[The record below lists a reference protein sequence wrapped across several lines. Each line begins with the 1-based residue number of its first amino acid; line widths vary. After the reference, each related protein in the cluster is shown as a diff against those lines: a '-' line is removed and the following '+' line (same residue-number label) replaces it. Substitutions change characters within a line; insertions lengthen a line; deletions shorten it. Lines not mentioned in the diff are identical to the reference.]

1 MLEGK
6 RIKLGNGIH
15 LNMIE
20 TDKFKSNLLSY
31 YFVRPLARRE
41 ITFNALIPLVLK
53 KGSKNYQTNLEIDK
67 KLEELYGAN
76 LSMAVNKHGE
86 KQVIRYTMQWA
97 SEKYAKEE
105 GLDKEAVDMLH
116 EMIFNP
122 HLVDG
127 AFDGDYVDLEKNNL
141 DRIIQSKIND
151 KRDYAIERCLD
162 NMCKNERF
170 SNHVLGYSE
179 DIDEINRKNLY
190 QHYKRLI
197 QTSPIEIFYVGTYD
211 DELLEYLK
219 ELNTMD
225 REELVYI
232 REDSVRDHVYT
243 KNMVRES
250 LDVNQGKLVVG
261 YRSGIKHDDDLYKAL
276 VLANRIFGG
285 GSNSKLFLNVREK
298 ESLAYYIASRLY
310 KNKSIIL
317 VDSGIE
323 FEDMD
328 KTLSIIDQELQKLK
342 NGEISEEEI
351 SIAKEGVKSRLK
363 SIADSG
369 YGITEYNFDQSLTGK
384 FETREEKAAK
394 YDKVTKDEIIEAAK
408 TLTMDTIYF
417 MTNNK
422 FIWSD

>member
-1 MLEGK
+1 MLETK
-6 RIKLGNGIH
+6 RIKLGKGIH

-53 KGSKNYQTNLEIDK
+53 KASKNYQTNLEIDR

-76 LSMAVNKHGE
+76 LSMGVNKRGE
-86 KQVIRYTMQWA
+86 KQIIRYTMQWA

-122 HLVDG
+122 YLVDG
-127 AFDGDYVDLEKNNL
+127 GFDGDYVDLEKSNL

-190 QHYKRLI
+190 QHYESLI
-197 QTSPIEIFYVGTYD
+197 QTSPIEIFYLGSYD
-211 DELLEYLK
+211 EKLLEHLK
-219 ELNTMD
+219 EINTMA

-232 REDSVRDHVYT
+232 REDSIRDHVYT
-243 KNMVRES
+243 KNMVKES
-250 LDVNQGKLVVG
+250 LDINQGKLVVG
-261 YRSGIKHDDDLYKAL
+261 YRSGIKHDDDLYEAL

-342 NGEISEEEI
+342 NGEISDEEI

-363 SIADSG
+363 SIEDSG
-369 YGITEYNFDQSLTGK
+369 YAITEYNFDQSLTGK
-384 FETREEKAAK
+384 FQTRQEQADS
-394 YDKVTKDEIIEAAK
+394 YDQVTKDEIIEAAN

-422 FIWSD
+422 FIWGD